1 MAVETTYSS
10 LRQNLAET
18 LDQVADDQEVVIVR
32 RRTKGG
38 VSRDVALIPAQEL
51 GSLLET
57 AHLLRSPR
65 NAVRVLTALR
75 RAERRQGKPQ
85 SLAALKREMGL
96 EGQ

>member
-1 MAVETTYSS
+1 MAVETTYSN
-10 LRQNLAET
+10 LRQNLAAT
-18 LDQVADDQEVVIVR
+18 LDQVAEDQEVVIIR
-32 RRTKGG
+32 RRAKGG

-51 GSLLET
+51 GGLLET

-65 NAVRVLTALR
+65 NATRLLTALR

-85 SLAALKREMGL
+85 GLAALKREMGL